1 MLDEHLKVFGLDN
14 NFSLDELEEKYKELL
29 KEFDPELIEDDLK
42 LMFSEENV
50 KIQEAFHYLRE
61 YYNEKDNVSSVKP
74 IEKKKKSG
82 KKKKRMFLIF
92 LIPICV
98 FLISFII
105 FFFLGSGGDID
116 SEGFGNNVLTLEIVK
131 IGDDEIIKNHDDYFF
146 YKRDKEGVYWYKC
159 EVLEE
164 CGRIVGWVQST
175 GDGLKA
181 VEKVFESAYENKPCE
196 CPDHKKERDKLEN
209 EEEITNEE

>member
-1 MLDEHLKVFGLDN
+1 MLDKYLKVFGLDN
-14 NFSLDELEEKYKELL
+14 NFSLDELEEKHDELL
-29 KEFDPELIEDDLK
+29 KEFDPENIEDDLK
-42 LMFSEENV
+42 LMFSEEHV
-50 KIQEAFHYLRE
+50 KIQEAYHMLLE

-98 FLISFII
+98 LLISFII
-105 FFFLGSGGDID
+105 FFLLGSGEELESVSD
-116 SEGFGNNVLTLEIVK
+116 NNVLTPEIVK
-131 IGDDEIIKNHDDYFF
+131 IGDSEIIKNHDSVYV
-146 YKRDKEGVYWYKC
+146 YKRDEDGGYWWSINEDVWEK
-159 EVLEE
+159 
-164 CGRIVGWVQST
+164 ST

-181 VEKVFESAYENKPCE
+181 VEKVFESAYKNKPCE